1 MARSPLVRPAIS
13 GLNWQFL
20 PFRSPTGSCSLPFR
34 PSTGTYFGKSKKM
47 EDKALSN
54 TGKARDAGGKP
65 WEFGKTREA
74 VGLKQQKKATAE
86 EIPCKSVSCWKHFGA
101 MLDKRWEVA
110 RARGFGR
117 IFYARSPQQAR
128 CPMARDSLAMIRRLV
143 WPSTSS
149 LPEASSRRWARASPP
164 LRSASF

>member
-13 GLNWQFL
+13 AQLAISAISAPNWQLFLAISTLNWHLLRKIQKNGGQ
-20 PFRSPTGSCSLPFR
+20 S
-34 PSTGTYFGKSKKM
+34 
-47 EDKALSN
+47 ALQHRK
-54 TGKARDAGGKP
+54 GPRRRGGKP

-74 VGLKQQKKATAE
+74 VGLKQHKKATAE

-110 RARGFGR
+110 RARDFGR

-164 LRSASF
+164 LRWASF